1 MNANPAIAFRCN
13 ICGAD
18 CLVPEERLQREVAS
32 CACGSSLR
40 SRAIVHL
47 LSLGLFG
54 RSLALSEFPRDKSIR
69 GLGMSDWDGYARPL
83 AERLG
88 YRNTWYHQEPRLD
101 ITQVSDEQAGSCDFL
116 ISSDVFEHV
125 APPVARAFEGARKL
139 LRAGGVFVL
148 TVPFDHA
155 AAQTVEHFPDLH
167 RFRIVEEDG
176 NLRLYNERSDGRTE
190 VFDDLVFHGGPGSTL
205 EMRLFS
211 QAALLRHCQEA
222 GFRDARVVAEDV
234 PQWGIRWRH
243 PWSLPI
249 LAIA

>member
-1 MNANPAIAFRCN
+1 MSALAAIAFRCN

-18 CLVPEERLQREVAS
+18 CLAAEQDLQREVAS
-32 CACGSSLR
+32 CSCGSSLR

-54 RSLALSEFPRDKSIR
+54 RSLALPDFPQDASIR
-69 GLGMSDWDGYARPL
+69 GLGMSDWEGYARPL

-101 ITQVSDEQAGSCDFL
+101 IADVPDDQAGSCDFL

-125 APPVARAFEGARKL
+125 APPVARAFHGARKL
-139 LRAGGVFVL
+139 LRPGGVFVL
-148 TVPFDHA
+148 TVPYDHA
-155 AAQTVEHFPDLH
+155 AEQTVEHFPDLN
-167 RFRIVEEDG
+167 RFHVVEEG
-176 NLRLYNERSDGRTE
+176 GRLRLYNERKDGETE
-190 VFDDLVFHGGPGSTL
+190 VFDNLVFHGGPGTTL

-211 QAALLRHCQEA
+211 QAALLRHCREA
-222 GFRDARVVAEDV
+222 GFRDARVVADDV
-234 PQWGIRWRH
+234 PEWGIRWNH